1 MGRAPFSLHCR
12 GEPLVTRIALVGLP
26 GAGKSTV
33 AKLLARRLG
42 CSSADVDS
50 EIERMAGRSVPEI
63 FDEEGEERFRDLE
76 SRALAEAMERSEPI
90 VLSCGGGILGRAS
103 NRELLKAHAR
113 VVWLKVDPAKAAER
127 LRTPGEVVRPLLRG
141 GPLEERLGTLLEAR
155 REGYESAA
163 EAGVDTDGCTPEQV
177 ADRIAMILA
186 GTRGPWGRS
195 AS

>member
-1 MGRAPFSLHCR
+1 LHRR

-50 EIERMAGRSVPEI
+50 EIERMAGRSVPAI

-76 SRALAEAMERSEPI
+76 SRALAKVMEQSEPI
-90 VLSCGGGILGRAS
+90 VLSCGGGILGRAP

-113 VVWLKVDPAKAAER
+113 IVWLKVDPAKAAER
-127 LRTPGEVVRPLLRG
+127 LRSPGEAARPLLRE
-141 GPLEERLGTLLEAR
+141 GPLEERLRTLLEAR
-155 REGYESAA
+155 REGYEGTA
-163 EAGVDTDGCTPEQV
+163 EAIVDTDGCTPEQV
-177 ADRIAMILA
+177 TDRIAMILA
-186 GTRGPWGRS
+186 GARGPWGRS
-195 AS
+195 GS